1 MEIILKQDVEN
12 LGHRDDIV
20 NVKPGYGRN
29 YLIPQGY
36 AILATET
43 AKKIHAENMKQRAHK
58 EAKLREEAE
67 ALAAKMEGLE
77 LTIATKTSSTGKI
90 FGSINTIM
98 LAEALAAKGFEN
110 DRKNILMKDK
120 SIKEVGKYNAAVRLY
135 KNIKANFHST
145 LSPKQNKFFHKIMKG
160 Q

>member
-12 LGHRDDIV
+12 LGHRDEIV

-98 LAEALAAKGFEN
+98 LAEALSTKGFEI

-120 SIKEVGKYNAAVRLY
+120 AIKEVGKYNASVRLY
-135 KNIKANFHST
+135 KNIKANFSFNVIT
-145 LSPKQNKFFHKIMKG
+145 EETAE
-160 Q
+160 

>member
-98 LAEALAAKGFEN
+98 LAEALATKGFEI

-120 SIKEVGKYNAAVRLY
+120 AIKEVGKYNASVRLY
-135 KNIKANFHST
+135 KNIKANFSFNVIT
-145 LSPKQNKFFHKIMKG
+145 EETAK
-160 Q
+160 

>member
-12 LGHRDDIV
+12 LGHRDEIV

-67 ALAAKMEGLE
+67 ALAAKMQGIE

-98 LAEALAAKGFEN
+98 LAEALANKGFEI
-110 DRKNILMKDK
+110 DRKNIILKDK
-120 SIKEVGKYNAAVRLY
+120 AIKEVGQYSASIRLY
-135 KNIKANFHST
+135 KNIKVNVDFT
-145 LSPKQNKFFHKIMKG
+145 VVNEE
-160 Q
+160 

>member
-12 LGHRDDIV
+12 LGHRDEIV

-98 LAEALAAKGFEN
+98 LAEALATKGFEI

-120 SIKEVGKYNAAVRLY
+120 AIKEVGKYNASVRLY
-135 KNIKANFHST
+135 KNIKANFSFNVIT
-145 LSPKQNKFFHKIMKG
+145 EDTAE
-160 Q
+160 

>member
-12 LGHRDDIV
+12 LGHRDEIV

-67 ALAAKMEGLE
+67 ALATKMEGLE

-98 LAEALAAKGFEN
+98 LAEALAAKGFEI

-135 KNIKANFHST
+135 KNIKANFT
-145 LSPKQNKFFHKIMKG
+145 FNVITEAE
-160 Q
+160 

>member
-1 MEIILKQDVEN
+1 MEIILKQDVAN
-12 LGHRDDIV
+12 LGHRDEIV

-98 LAEALAAKGFEN
+98 LAEALAAKGFEI

-135 KNIKANFHST
+135 KNIKANFSFNVIT
-145 LSPKQNKFFHKIMKG
+145 EAE
-160 Q
+160 

>member
-36 AILATET
+36 AILANET

-98 LAEALAAKGFEN
+98 LAEALAAKGFEI

-135 KNIKANFHST
+135 KNIKANFSFNVIT
-145 LSPKQNKFFHKIMKG
+145 EAE
-160 Q
+160 

>member
-67 ALAAKMEGLE
+67 ARAAKMEGLE

-98 LAEALAAKGFEN
+98 LAEALAAKGFEI

-135 KNIKANFHST
+135 KNIKANFSFNVIT
-145 LSPKQNKFFHKIMKG
+145 EAE
-160 Q
+160 

>member
-12 LGHRDDIV
+12 LGHRDEIV

-98 LAEALAAKGFEN
+98 LAEALAAKGFEI

-120 SIKEVGKYNAAVRLY
+120 AIKEVGKYNASVRLY
-135 KNIKANFHST
+135 KNIKANFSFNVIT
-145 LSPKQNKFFHKIMKG
+145 EETAE
-160 Q
+160 

>member
-67 ALAAKMEGLE
+67 DLAAKMEGLE

-98 LAEALAAKGFEN
+98 LAEALATKGFEI

-135 KNIKANFHST
+135 KNIKANFSFNVIT
-145 LSPKQNKFFHKIMKG
+145 EAE
-160 Q
+160 

>member
-12 LGHRDDIV
+12 LGHRDEIV

-98 LAEALAAKGFEN
+98 LAEALTTKGFEI

-120 SIKEVGKYNAAVRLY
+120 AIKEVGKYNASVRLY
-135 KNIKANFHST
+135 KNIKANFSFNVIT
-145 LSPKQNKFFHKIMKG
+145 EETAE
-160 Q
+160 

>member
-1 MEIILKQDVEN
+1 MEIILNQDVEN
-12 LGHRDDIV
+12 LGHRDEIV

-98 LAEALAAKGFEN
+98 LAEALAAKGFEI

-135 KNIKANFHST
+135 KNIKANFSFNVIT
-145 LSPKQNKFFHKIMKG
+145 EAE
-160 Q
+160 